1 MDHFFVGAATAPHQ
15 VEGNN
20 TRSDFWT
27 LEHLP
32 HTSFIEPS
40 GAACDHY
47 HRYEED
53 IRLLSEAG
61 LNAYRFGIEWA
72 RVQPEKGVFDKK
84 EIAHYRDVL
93 LCCRRHG
100 IEPVVTMHH
109 FSSPKWL
116 ISEGGWE
123 SEKTIGYFAD
133 YCRHMAEELGDLMG
147 YVCTINEANMG
158 LQLASLAKDIL
169 RRMSEV
175 QVGLRSQAADV
186 RALAKTEEKAAFGCE
201 GDVNVFLSVRS
212 EEGDHIIM
220 RAHEAAR
227 DAMHAVC
234 PHLKIGLTLSLHD
247 IQVLQ
252 GGEQLAA
259 QAWENEFLRYLN
271 YIRKDD
277 FLGVQCYTR
286 KRFDETG
293 SLPPPQ
299 GAPLTQMG
307 YENYPQAIGNV
318 LCRVAE
324 QYSGELLVTENGIAT
339 QDDQERVAF
348 LEKAAESV
356 KAAKAKGVPVNGY
369 FYWSLLDNFE
379 WQKGF
384 AMQFGLIGVDRKTLQ
399 RSPKNSLYA
408 LKTFFAEEGIK

>member
-1 MDHFFVGAATAPHQ
+1 MDRFFVGAATAPHQ

-100 IEPVVTMHH
+100 VRPIVTMHH

-158 LQLASLAKDIL
+158 LQLASLA
-169 RRMSEV
+169 
-175 QVGLRSQAADV
+175 
-186 RALAKTEEKAAFGCE
+186 
-201 GDVNVFLSVRS
+201 
-212 EEGDHIIM
+212 
-220 RAHEAAR
+220 
-227 DAMHAVC
+227 
-234 PHLKIGLTLSLHD
+234 
-247 IQVLQ
+247 
-252 GGEQLAA
+252 
-259 QAWENEFLRYLN
+259 
-271 YIRKDD
+271 
-277 FLGVQCYTR
+277 
-286 KRFDETG
+286 
-293 SLPPPQ
+293 
-299 GAPLTQMG
+299 
-307 YENYPQAIGNV
+307 
-318 LCRVAE
+318 
-324 QYSGELLVTENGIAT
+324 
-339 QDDQERVAF
+339 
-348 LEKAAESV
+348 
-356 KAAKAKGVPVNGY
+356 
-369 FYWSLLDNFE
+369 
-379 WQKGF
+379 
-384 AMQFGLIGVDRKTLQ
+384 
-399 RSPKNSLYA
+399 
-408 LKTFFAEEGIK
+408 